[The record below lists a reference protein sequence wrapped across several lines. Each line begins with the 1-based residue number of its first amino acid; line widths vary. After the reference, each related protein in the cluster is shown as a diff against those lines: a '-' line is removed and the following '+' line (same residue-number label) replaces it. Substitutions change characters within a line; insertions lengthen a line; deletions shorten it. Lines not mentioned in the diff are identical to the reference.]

1 MDSDDELQAPGVVVL
16 SHRLW
21 QRLFHG
27 DPGIV
32 GRAMNVSGEACTIV
46 GVMPPEFEFPAP

>member
-1 MDSDDELQAPGVVVL
+1 MVDSDDELQAPGVVVL

-27 DPGIV
+27 DSGIV
-32 GRAMNVSGEACTIV
+32 GRAMNV
-46 GVMPPEFEFPAP
+46 

>member
-1 MDSDDELQAPGVVVL
+1 MVDSDDELQAPGVVVL

-32 GRAMNVSGEACTIV
+32 GRAMNV
-46 GVMPPEFEFPAP
+46 